1 MEPGSIV
8 RGGGA
13 KSDSSKHMRAREL
26 GKNKQE
32 KKEKNSRQR
41 VLSLTSQTAKKQ
53 KTTTFFISLTTLHIF
68 TMAKKRAR
76 EADGQSG
83 SAAGASVDKMDE
95 DDSMDE
101 DDFDVVNVDFEWF
114 NFDPEIDFHGV
125 KALVRQ
131 LLDVDS
137 QFFDLSAL
145 ADIILAQH
153 TIGSTVKVDGKE
165 TDAYAFLTA
174 LNLHENR
181 DKAPVAALTK
191 YITEKAAGTQSLA
204 MIPELLAS
212 GKHVGLILADRL
224 INVPSEIAPPMYS
237 MLVDEI
243 EAAVEDKEP
252 YEFSH
257 YLILS
262 KTYTEVES
270 NLEVEERKK
279 KKAKEESPFFYL
291 HPEDE
296 VLQKHAL
303 AYGGFPYTKSDE
315 TVADSKRAFQE
326 MGVKTQGHM
335 ILIEAGK
342 FPGAVKAIGDYLS
355 PSS

>member
-1 MEPGSIV
+1 
-8 RGGGA
+8 
-13 KSDSSKHMRAREL
+13 
-26 GKNKQE
+26 
-32 KKEKNSRQR
+32 
-41 VLSLTSQTAKKQ
+41 
-53 KTTTFFISLTTLHIF
+53 
-68 TMAKKRAR
+68 MAKKRAR

-83 SAAGASVDKMDE
+83 SAAAGAGGDKMDE

-101 DDFDVVNVDFEWF
+101 DDFDVVNVEFEWF

-137 QFFDLSAL
+137 QLFDLSAL
-145 ADIILAQH
+145 ADVILAQH

-191 YITEKAAGTQSLA
+191 YIAEKAAGSQSLA
-204 MIPELLAS
+204 IVPELLAS

-237 MLVDEI
+237 MLIDEI

-279 KKAKEESPFFYL
+279 KKAKEEAPFFYF

-296 VLQKHAL
+296 ILQKHAL
-303 AYGGFPYTKSDE
+303 AYGGYPYTKSDE
-315 TVADSKRAFQE
+315 SVADSKRAFQE

-342 FPGAVKAIGDYLS
+342 FQGAVKAIGDYLS
-355 PSS
+355 PPS